1 MSEEKPPS
9 RPFFKRL
16 FNKFFQ
22 KTLKPR
28 AQLMQALEEAE
39 DNLVIDPYSRS
50 VIEGAMQVES
60 LKVRDVMVPRSKMIM
75 IDSEA
80 STSELLQVMVSS
92 YHSRFPIH
100 NLEQDSILGI
110 LLAKDLL
117 SHFAQDN
124 NDEFNYREYLRD
136 ALSVPESKPL
146 GGLLR
151 EFQQNKSHMAIV
163 VDEYGE
169 IAGLVTL
176 EDVIEQIVGE
186 IEDEHDQEEDNI
198 IDYGDGRYLLQANTP
213 LIEFNEFFET
223 SIKNE
228 DYDTV
233 AGLVISGF
241 TYLPEQMSEIT
252 LHGFQFKVLKTDSRR
267 IHLLEVQRI
276 TQAIETP
283 IESSSSR

>member
-9 RPFFKRL
+9 RPFFQRL
-16 FNKFFQ
+16 FKKFFQ
-22 KTLKPR
+22 QTLKPR
-28 AQLMQALEEAE
+28 AQLMQALKEAE

-50 VIEGAMQVES
+50 VIEGVMQVES

-75 IDSEA
+75 IDSES
-80 STSELLQVMVSS
+80 STSELLQIMVSS

-100 NLEQDSILGI
+100 NKEQDSILGI
-110 LLAKDLL
+110 VLAKDLL
-117 SHFAQDN
+117 SHFAQDD

-146 GGLLR
+146 GALLR

-163 VDEYGE
+163 MDEYGE
-169 IAGLVTL
+169 FAGLVTL

-267 IHLLEVQRI
+267 IHLLEVQRV

-283 IESSSSR
+283 LESSSP

>member
-9 RPFFKRL
+9 PSLLKKL

-22 KTLKPR
+22 QTLKPR
-28 AQLMQALEEAE
+28 EQLMQALKEAE

-60 LKVRDVMVPRSKMIM
+60 LRVRDVMVPRSKMTM
-75 IDSEA
+75 ISSEA
-80 STSELLQVMVSS
+80 STSELLKVMVSS

-100 NLEQDSILGI
+100 NIEQDSILGI
-110 LLAKDLL
+110 VLAKDLL
-117 SHFAQDN
+117 AHFAGDN
-124 NDEFNYREYLRD
+124 KDEFNYREYLRV

-146 GGLLR
+146 GVLLR
-151 EFQQNKSHMAIV
+151 EFQQKKSHMAIV
-163 VDEYGE
+163 LDEYGE

-186 IEDEHDQEEDNI
+186 IEDEHDKEEDNI
-198 IDYGDGRYLLQANTP
+198 IDYGGGRYLLQANTT
-213 LIEFNEFFET
+213 LSEFNEFFET
-223 SIKNE
+223 TIKSE

-241 TYLPEQMSEIT
+241 SYLPEQMSKIN
-252 LHGFQFKVLKTDSRR
+252 LHDFQFKVLKTDSRR
-267 IHLLEVQRI
+267 LHLLEVKRI
-276 TQAIETP
+276 KTIVEAPLEK
-283 IESSSSR
+283 SNS

>member
-9 RPFFKRL
+9 RPFFQRL
-16 FNKFFQ
+16 FKKFFQ
-22 KTLKPR
+22 QTLNPR

-50 VIEGAMQVES
+50 VIEGVMQVES
-60 LKVRDVMVPRSKMIM
+60 LTVRDVMVPRSKMIM
-75 IDSEA
+75 IDSES
-80 STSELLQVMVSS
+80 STSELLQIMVSS

-100 NLEQDSILGI
+100 NKEQDSIIGMV
-110 LLAKDLL
+110 LAKDLL
-117 SHFAQDN
+117 SHFAQDD

-146 GGLLR
+146 GALLR

-163 VDEYGE
+163 MDEYGE
-169 IAGLVTL
+169 FAGLVTL

-267 IHLLEVQRI
+267 IHLLEVQRV

-283 IESSSSR
+283 LESSSP

>member
-9 RPFFKRL
+9 RPFFQRL

-22 KTLKPR
+22 QTLKPR

-50 VIEGAMQVES
+50 GIEGAMQVES

-80 STSELLQVMVSS
+80 STRELVQVMVSS
-92 YHSRFPIH
+92 SHSRFPIH
-100 NLEQDSILGI
+100 NHEQDSILGI
-110 LLAKDLL
+110 ILAKDLL
-117 SHFAQDN
+117 SHLAQDDN
-124 NDEFNYREYLRD
+124 SEFNYREYLRD

-169 IAGLVTL
+169 IAGLLTI

-186 IEDEHDQEEDNI
+186 IEDEHDKEEDNI
-198 IDYGDGRYLLQANTP
+198 IDYGEGRYLLQANTT

-223 SIKNE
+223 SITNKH
-228 DYDTV
+228 YDTV

-252 LHGFQFKVLKTDSRR
+252 LHDFKFKVLKTDSRR
-267 IHLLEVQRI
+267 IHLLEAQRI
-276 TQAIETP
+276 TQPIEKP
-283 IESSSSR
+283 IESSSL

>member
-1 MSEEKPPS
+1 MSDDKPPS
-9 RPFFKRL
+9 RSFFKL
-16 FNKFFQ
+16 FDKFFP

-39 DNLVIDPYSRS
+39 ENLVIDPYSRS
-50 VIEGAMQVES
+50 VIEGALQVES

-80 STSELLQVMVSS
+80 TTKNLLQVMVASS
-92 YHSRFPIH
+92 HSRFPIH
-100 NLEQDSILGI
+100 NEEKDSILGVV
-110 LLAKDLL
+110 LAKDLL
-117 SHFAQDN
+117 SHFAQN
-124 NDEFNYREYLRD
+124 QEEEFNYREYLRD

-146 GGLLR
+146 GALLR

-163 VDEYGE
+163 LDEYGE

-186 IEDEHDQEEDNI
+186 IEDEHDKEEDNI
-198 IDYGDGRYLLQANTP
+198 IDYGDGRYLLQANTT
-213 LIEFNEFFET
+213 LTEFNEFFNS
-223 SIKNE
+223 SIASD

-241 TYLPEQMSEIT
+241 SYLPEQMSEIS
-252 LHGFQFKVLKTDSRR
+252 LHGFQFKVLKTDNRR
-267 IHLLEVQRI
+267 LHLLEVQHKL
-276 TQAIETP
+276 
-283 IESSSSR
+283 SDHKVKK

>member
-1 MSEEKPPS
+1 MIEEKPPS
-9 RPFFKRL
+9 RPFFQRL
-16 FNKFFQ
+16 FNIFSQ

-28 AQLMQALEEAE
+28 AQLMKALEEAE

-60 LKVRDVMVPRSKMIM
+60 LKVRDVMVPRLKMIM

-80 STSELLQVMVSS
+80 STRELLRVMVGS

-100 NLEQDSILGI
+100 NQEQDSILGI
-110 LLAKDLL
+110 VLAKDLL
-117 SHFAQDN
+117 SHFAQSD

-163 VDEYGE
+163 MDEYGE

-186 IEDEHDQEEDNI
+186 IEDEHDKEEDNI

-228 DYDTV
+228 NYDTV

-252 LHGFQFKVLKTDSRR
+252 LNGFQFKVLKTDSRR

-276 TQAIETP
+276 TPAIETP
-283 IESSSSR
+283 IESSSL

>member
-1 MSEEKPPS
+1 
-9 RPFFKRL
+9 
-16 FNKFFQ
+16 
-22 KTLKPR
+22 
-28 AQLMQALEEAE
+28 MQALEEAE

-75 IDSEA
+75 IDSES
-80 STSELLQVMVSS
+80 STTELLQVMVSS

-100 NLEQDSILGI
+100 NQDQDSILGI
-110 LLAKDLL
+110 VLAKDLL
-117 SHFAQDN
+117 SHYAQDG

-146 GGLLR
+146 GVLLR

-223 SIKNE
+223 SITHE
-228 DYDTV
+228 DYETV
-233 AGLVISGF
+233 AGLVISSF
-241 TYLPEQMSEIT
+241 TFLPEQMSEIT
-252 LHGFQFKVLKTDSRR
+252 IHGFQFKVLKTDSRR
-267 IHLLEVQRI
+267 IHLLEVKRI

-283 IESSSSR
+283 IESSSR

>member
-9 RPFFKRL
+9 RPFFQRL
-16 FNKFFQ
+16 FKKIFQ
-22 KTLKPR
+22 QTLKPR

-50 VIEGAMQVES
+50 VIEGVMQVES
-60 LKVRDVMVPRSKMIM
+60 LTVRDVMVPRSKMIM
-75 IDSEA
+75 IDSES
-80 STSELLQVMVSS
+80 STRQLLQVMVSS

-100 NLEQDSILGI
+100 NKEQDSILGI
-110 LLAKDLL
+110 VLAKDLL
-117 SHFAQDN
+117 SHFAQDD

-146 GGLLR
+146 GALLR

-163 VDEYGE
+163 MDEYGE
-169 IAGLVTL
+169 FAGLVTL

-267 IHLLEVQRI
+267 IHLLEVQRV

-283 IESSSSR
+283 LESSSP

>member
-1 MSEEKPPS
+1 MSDDKPPS
-9 RPFFKRL
+9 RSFFKL
-16 FNKFFQ
+16 FDKFFP

-50 VIEGAMQVES
+50 VIEGALQVES

-75 IDSEA
+75 IDSEE
-80 STSELLQVMVSS
+80 TTKNLLQVMVASS
-92 YHSRFPIH
+92 HSRFPIH
-100 NLEQDSILGI
+100 NEEQDSILGVV
-110 LLAKDLL
+110 LAKDLL
-117 SHFAQDN
+117 SHFAQSQEE
-124 NDEFNYREYLRD
+124 EFNYREYLRD

-146 GGLLR
+146 GALLR

-163 VDEYGE
+163 LDEYGE

-186 IEDEHDQEEDNI
+186 IEDEHDKEEDNI
-198 IDYGDGRYLLQANTP
+198 IDYGDGRYLLQANTT
-213 LIEFNEFFET
+213 LTEFNEFFNS
-223 SIKNE
+223 SIASD

-241 TYLPEQMSEIT
+241 SYLPEQMSEIS
-252 LHGFQFKVLKTDSRR
+252 LHGFQFKVLKTDNRR
-267 IHLLEVQRI
+267 LHLLEVQHKLSDHKVK
-276 TQAIETP
+276 E
-283 IESSSSR
+283 

>member
-1 MSEEKPPS
+1 MSDDKPPS
-9 RPFFKRL
+9 RSFFKL
-16 FNKFFQ
+16 FDKFFP

-39 DNLVIDPYSRS
+39 ENLVIDPYSRS
-50 VIEGAMQVES
+50 VIEGALQVES

-80 STSELLQVMVSS
+80 TTKNLLQVMVASS
-92 YHSRFPIH
+92 HSRFPIH
-100 NLEQDSILGI
+100 NEEQDSILGVV
-110 LLAKDLL
+110 LAKDLL
-117 SHFAQDN
+117 SHFAQN
-124 NDEFNYREYLRD
+124 QEEEFNYREYLRD

-146 GGLLR
+146 GALLR

-163 VDEYGE
+163 LDEYGE

-186 IEDEHDQEEDNI
+186 IEDEHDKEEDNI
-198 IDYGDGRYLLQANTP
+198 IDYGDGRYLLQANTT
-213 LIEFNEFFET
+213 LTEFNEFFNS
-223 SIKNE
+223 SIASD

-241 TYLPEQMSEIT
+241 SYLPEQMSEIS
-252 LHGFQFKVLKTDSRR
+252 LHGFQFKVLKTDNRR
-267 IHLLEVQRI
+267 LHLLEVQHKLS
-276 TQAIETP
+276 AHKAKE
-283 IESSSSR
+283 

>member
-1 MSEEKPPS
+1 MSDDKPPS
-9 RPFFKRL
+9 RSFFKL
-16 FNKFFQ
+16 FDKFFP

-39 DNLVIDPYSRS
+39 ENLVIDPYSRS
-50 VIEGAMQVES
+50 VIEGALQVES

-80 STSELLQVMVSS
+80 TTKNLLQVMVASS
-92 YHSRFPIH
+92 HSRFPIH
-100 NLEQDSILGI
+100 NEEQDSILGVV
-110 LLAKDLL
+110 LAKDLL
-117 SHFAQDN
+117 SHFAQN
-124 NDEFNYREYLRD
+124 QEEEFNYREYLRD

-146 GGLLR
+146 GALLR

-163 VDEYGE
+163 LDEYGE

-186 IEDEHDQEEDNI
+186 IEDEHDKEEDNI
-198 IDYGDGRYLLQANTP
+198 IDYGDGRYLLQANTT
-213 LIEFNEFFET
+213 LTEFNEFFNS
-223 SIKNE
+223 SIASD

-241 TYLPEQMSEIT
+241 SYLPEQMSEIS
-252 LHGFQFKVLKTDSRR
+252 LHGFQFKVLKTDNRR
-267 IHLLEVQRI
+267 LHLLEVQHKL
-276 TQAIETP
+276 TDHKVKE
-283 IESSSSR
+283 

>member
-9 RPFFKRL
+9 RPFFQRL
-16 FNKFFQ
+16 FKKFFQ
-22 KTLKPR
+22 QTLKPR

-50 VIEGAMQVES
+50 VIEGVMQVES

-75 IDSEA
+75 IDFES

-100 NLEQDSILGI
+100 NKEQDSILGI
-110 LLAKDLL
+110 VLAKDLL
-117 SHFAQDN
+117 SHFAQDD

-146 GGLLR
+146 GALLR

-163 VDEYGE
+163 MDEYGE
-169 IAGLVTL
+169 FAGLVTL

-267 IHLLEVQRI
+267 IHLLEVQRV

-283 IESSSSR
+283 LESSSP

>member
-9 RPFFKRL
+9 RPFFQRL
-16 FNKFFQ
+16 FKKFFQ
-22 KTLKPR
+22 QTLKPR

-50 VIEGAMQVES
+50 VIEGVMQVES

-75 IDSEA
+75 IDSES

-100 NLEQDSILGI
+100 NKEQDSILGI
-110 LLAKDLL
+110 VLAKDLL
-117 SHFAQDN
+117 SHFAQDD

-146 GGLLR
+146 GALIR
-151 EFQQNKSHMAIV
+151 EFQQNKSHMSIV

-267 IHLLEVQRI
+267 IHLIEVQRV
-276 TQAIETP
+276 TETIETP
-283 IESSSSR
+283 LESSSP

>member
-1 MSEEKPPS
+1 MSDDKPPS
-9 RPFFKRL
+9 RSFFKL
-16 FNKFFQ
+16 FDKFFP

-39 DNLVIDPYSRS
+39 ENLVIDPYSRS
-50 VIEGAMQVES
+50 VIEGALQVES

-80 STSELLQVMVSS
+80 TTKNLLQVMVASS
-92 YHSRFPIH
+92 HSRFPIH
-100 NLEQDSILGI
+100 NEEQDSILGVV
-110 LLAKDLL
+110 LAKDLL
-117 SHFAQDN
+117 SHFAQN
-124 NDEFNYREYLRD
+124 QEEEFNYREYLRD

-146 GGLLR
+146 GALLR

-163 VDEYGE
+163 LDEYGE

-186 IEDEHDQEEDNI
+186 IEDEHDKEEDNI
-198 IDYGDGRYLLQANTP
+198 IDYGDGRYLLQANTT
-213 LIEFNEFFET
+213 LTEFNEFFNS
-223 SIKNE
+223 SIASD

-241 TYLPEQMSEIT
+241 SYLPEQMSEIS
-252 LHGFQFKVLKTDSRR
+252 LHGFQFKVLKKDNRR
-267 IHLLEVQRI
+267 LHLLEVQHKLSDHKVK
-276 TQAIETP
+276 E
-283 IESSSSR
+283 